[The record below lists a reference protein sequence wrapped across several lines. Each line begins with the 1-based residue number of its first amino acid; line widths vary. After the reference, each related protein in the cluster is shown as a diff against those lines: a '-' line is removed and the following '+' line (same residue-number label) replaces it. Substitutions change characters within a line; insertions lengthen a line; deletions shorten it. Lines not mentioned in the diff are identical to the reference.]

1 MLFPNI
7 YIFYIRKVMCFLK
20 KLRPLDEIS
29 HQKGN
34 ENPPAPYEETT
45 KDTLDH
51 SFLNE
56 LLNSKSTVVMS
67 KGDQLLINLTQLINF
82 NNEQINMIEE
92 VNVNLFRNYNKI
104 FSSFQT

>member
-1 MLFPNI
+1 
-7 YIFYIRKVMCFLK
+7 MCFLK

-67 KGDQLLINLTQLINF
+67 KGDQLLMNLTQLINF

-104 FSSFQT
+104 FTNNLKIFKDEN